1 MKVMYKEKKVLEY
14 NSMKFK
20 IAQLKFG
27 INR

>member
-1 MKVMYKEKKVLEY
+1 VVYKEKRVLEY